1 MERVIRYVE
10 ESKSRKY
17 GREGYEYLGRDNSGS
32 HVYRELSEN
41 RELFVI
47 DDDEMSKEEVIIEEL
62 SSDLRSVEEKVV
74 DLRREL
80 ENLMEDFI
88 MMENEKNNRIKELEE
103 KVKGLEKINEGLREN
118 SREMRDELVEYE
130 KMEEE
135 LKENRREQSVNES
148 DYRNK
153 IEEKDDELKKVVW
166 GDMFE
171 IKRR

>member
-1 MERVIRYVE
+1 
-10 ESKSRKY
+10 
-17 GREGYEYLGRDNSGS
+17 
-32 HVYRELSEN
+32 
-41 RELFVI
+41 
-47 DDDEMSKEEVIIEEL
+47 
-62 SSDLRSVEEKVV
+62 
-74 DLRREL
+74 
-80 ENLMEDFI
+80 

-171 IKRR
+171 IKEKMREMMDLVDDKWSVLEEKYGF